1 MHHGRSNVEEW
12 ERLHALSPALS
23 YFFTGV
29 ALLLGLGLFGAGI
42 SMLWSTQN
50 SKTWPHTPG
59 VISESEWRLRGRDD
73 GIAHIVYR
81 YSVAGQSYDGNNILP
96 GINEY
101 TSSDEEAKVRQYR
114 PGSSVTVFY
123 DPSDPQNSCLEVG
136 VLTRTPFIML
146 GLAIF
151 FILSGGSFAWSLRS
165 RRPIP
170 HVGHGTEAP
179 PVIEDYYFL
188 PKDK

>member
-1 MHHGRSNVEEW
+1 MHHGRSNVEDW

-23 YFFTGV
+23 YFLTAV
-29 ALLLGLGLFGAGI
+29 VLLMGLGFLGGGI
-42 SMLWSTQN
+42 SMLWSTQK
-50 SKTWPHTPG
+50 SKSWPHTPG
-59 VISESEWRLRGRDD
+59 VISESEWRLTNRSN

-101 TSSDEEAKVRQYR
+101 TSTDEEAKVRQYR
-114 PGSSVTVFY
+114 PGSRVTVFY

-136 VLTRTPFIML
+136 VLTRNPFIVL

-151 FILSGGSFAWSLRS
+151 FTLNGGALAWRLRS

-170 HVGHGTEAP
+170 YVGRGAEPP
-179 PVIEDYYFL
+179 PVVEDYYFL